1 MNARLVGFPAASN
14 PFASTRCKIG
24 NHLTTLE
31 SHPCTFSRFNRFR
44 FTSLRKNRGRGG
56 PQSQNGN
63 RSGQLQTSFVTSLLH
78 CFLTSPHAS
87 RLFDASRLFVTSL
100 LRCIFTSCRPRCF
113 LTSCRALFS
122 SPQSHTFLRGAV
134 EFLHISIP
142 SANSYPFIHSDSS
155 TQRNNRQRYKHSTK
169 LRTRAANSF
178 VTPMCRSF
186 GPGPRSISY
195 RLLLPCSRRR
205 SFARISRP
213 IHPRRPRI
221 PLRPHILLHPH
232 TPQSRYQPKTTSNL
246 PAGGRPSPPLPFL
259 NLWARRNARSAT
271 RRLRA
276 HKP

>member
-1 MNARLVGFPAASN
+1 MNARLVGCPAAAN
-14 PFASTRCKIG
+14 PFASIRCKIG
-24 NHLTTLE
+24 AHLNTLE
-31 SHPCTFSRFNRFR
+31 SHPCAFSRFNHFR
-44 FTSLRKNRGRGG
+44 FTSLRNKRGRGG

-63 RSGQLQTSFVTSLLH
+63 RSGQLPTSFVTLLLH
-78 CFLTSPHAS
+78 CSLTSPH
-87 RLFDASRLFVTSL
+87 ASRLFVTSL
-100 LRCIFTSCRPRCF
+100 LRCIFTSCRARCF

-142 SANSYPFIHSDSS
+142 SANSYPFVHSDSS
-155 TQRNNRQRYKHSTK
+155 KRKNNRQRYKHSTK
-169 LRTRAANSF
+169 LRTRATNSF

-195 RLLLPCSRRR
+195 RLLLPCLRRH
-205 SFARISRP
+205 SFVRISRP

-221 PLRPHILLHPH
+221 PLRPHILLHPR
-232 TPQSRYQPKTTSNL
+232 TPQSRYQRKTTSNL
-246 PAGGRPSPPLPFL
+246 RDGGRRNPPLPFP
-259 NLWARRNARSAT
+259 NLSVPPNARNVT